1 MTDLDLNKLSTDELN
16 NLQKKISKILERRAG
31 GEVKKLRAQMLR
43 LAKSMGYE
51 LVAKPEPIEVSE
63 EVEEVEEEAEEEEEV
78 EAQPRKRGRPKRG
91 ETAEADD

>member
-43 LAKSMGYE
+43 LARSMGYE

-63 EVEEVEEEAEEEEEV
+63 EVEEVEEEAEEEEE

-91 ETAEADD
+91 ETAEAGD

>member
-1 MTDLDLNKLSTDELN
+1 VTDLDLNALSTDELT

-63 EVEEVEEEAEEEEEV
+63 EVEEEAEEEEE

-91 ETAEADD
+91 EAAEADD